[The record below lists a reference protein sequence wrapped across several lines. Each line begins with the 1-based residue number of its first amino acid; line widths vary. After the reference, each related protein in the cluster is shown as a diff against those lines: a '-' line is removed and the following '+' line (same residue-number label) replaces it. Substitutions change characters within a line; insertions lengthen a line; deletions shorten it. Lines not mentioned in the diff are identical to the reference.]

1 MLYKIIYYI
10 FKLFPRLK
18 KWFWKKWYTIFA
30 NKISDPDLRF
40 MNYGYYSNDLN
51 IELSAEEEKDRYSIH
66 LYHHVASQ
74 INLTGLKVLEVG
86 SGRGGGCS
94 YVTRYLKPSKMYG
107 IDISHS
113 AVDICNKIYNIEN
126 LNFMQGDS
134 ENLPFEDGVIT
145 AIILDNVIEH
155 FYDIPKVITEL
166 VRVSEKGTIIKI
178 ITPHFSSLSSWVDP
192 THIHHLSYFSF
203 DHFEK
208 DSVSH
213 YIGKGIKI
221 ENMV

>member
-1 MLYKIIYYI
+1 MKLNIGCGNKIIEGYKGVDKYKCDAADYI
-10 FKLFPRLK
+10 C
-18 KWFWKKWYTIFA
+18 
-30 NKISDPDLRF
+30 D
-40 MNYGYYSNDLN
+40 
-51 IELSAEEEKDRYSIH
+51 IEK
-66 LYHHVASQ
+66 
-74 INLTGLKVLEVG
+74 
-86 SGRGGGCS
+86 
-94 YVTRYLKPSKMYG
+94 
-107 IDISHS
+107 
-113 AVDICNKIYNIEN
+113 
-126 LNFMQGDS
+126 

-221 ENMV
+221 ENIKLSFSGGFMGLIARLLFKISPKRYEQKYCFIFRASTLIFNIRVT